1 MKRVIVTGA
10 SGGIGTAFGRLA
22 RNHWQVIGTA
32 RQGPIAL
39 DVTWPTGAI
48 ETVFR
53 QHAPYDA
60 AVFLAGADILS
71 PPLRLKPYEE
81 RLARLWQV
89 DVEGSIKCS
98 RAIRPYLNPGAR
110 LVFLGWDQAYL
121 GKSGEA
127 GELYALAKAA
137 VTGYAKSLAQS
148 WIKDATVY
156 VVAPGWVKTRWGE
169 KLPLPQASRIQAQT
183 RAGVWQSP
191 EEVAEVIWR
200 LLELPG
206 DLMTGQVFY
215 VNRGDV
221 MPS

>member
-10 SGGIGTAFGRLA
+10 SGGIGTAFGQLA
-22 RNHWQVIGTA
+22 PTSWQVIGTA

-39 DVTWPTGAI
+39 DVTWPTEAI
-48 ETVFR
+48 EAVFR

-71 PPLRLKPYEE
+71 PPLRRQSYDE

-98 RAIRPYLNPGAR
+98 RAIRPHLNPGAR

-121 GKSGEA
+121 GKAGEA

-148 WIKDATVY
+148 WLTEATVY
-156 VVAPGWVKTRWGE
+156 VVAPGWVKTRWGAQ
-169 KLPLPQASRIQAQT
+169 LPPAQANRIQART
-183 RAGVWQSP
+183 RAKMWQSP
-191 EEVAEVIWR
+191 EEVAAVIWR